1 MRIKVNGEVREC
13 AEGTTLEALLDLFG
27 IQRQG
32 TAVELNRAIVPGR
45 LLNGTSLSEGDSVE
59 IVRMTGGG

>member
-32 TAVELNRAIVPGR
+32 TAVELNRAIVPSR
-45 LLNGTSLSEGDSVE
+45 LLNETSLSEGDSVE